1 VLHIQMTESDHCA
14 LLVTRNMFVTD
25 RSKSKPFSYE
35 NMWRRH
41 ASSDTIVKQ
50 GWISGGRHLIS
61 VQQSL
66 TFMQGTMTAW
76 EQDQFGSVWKELKKL
91 RRRLEYIR
99 ANTLRTGLTREGDI
113 RKRLAFGV

>member
-1 VLHIQMTESDHCA
+1 MTESDHCA

-35 NMWRRH
+35 NMW
-41 ASSDTIVKQ
+41 
-50 GWISGGRHLIS
+50 WISGGRHLIS